1 MFISLLSSNHV
12 FTVLIFKMRELKVR
26 EVINKVASLP
36 ASDVTWSTYSVLYCL
51 LPHLWASQVALVVKN
66 PPASSGNIRDID
78 SVPQWGGFPRG
89 GHGNPLQYFCL
100 ENPMDRGAWWAT
112 VHRVAKNWTRLKQF
126 STHACSS
133 SVKWG

>member
-51 LPHLWASQVALVVKN
+51 LPHLWASQVALVVIL
-66 PPASSGNIRDID
+66 AQAHSEST
-78 SVPQWGGFPRG
+78 QFP
-89 GHGNPLQYFCL
+89 
-100 ENPMDRGAWWAT
+100 W
-112 VHRVAKNWTRLKQF
+112 V
-126 STHACSS
+126 S
-133 SVKWG
+133 